1 MSQTDD
7 DDVGYRKPPKA
18 SRWRKGQ
25 SGNRRGR
32 KKGVRNLKTELAEEL
47 GEIVKIKEQGLSRTI
62 TKQRALIKAL
72 TAKAVQGDPRAANV
86 LINMMFRLLHPELI
100 DDVPTKLAKEDQDIL
115 DTFVVRRRTPSDQH
129 DPVGRNDSNDE
140 EESKT

>member
-1 MSQTDD
+1 VSQNDNDD
-7 DDVGYRKPPKA
+7 IGYRKPPKA

-47 GEIVKIKEQGLSRTI
+47 GEIVKIKEQGLAKTI

-72 TAKAVQGDPRAANV
+72 TAKAVQGDARAANV
-86 LINMMFRLLHPELI
+86 LINMMFRLLHPDLI

-129 DPVGRNDSNDE
+129 GPSKRNEPDDE
-140 EESKT
+140 GSKT